1 MRRLFIITIGL
12 LILSNATHARSRS
25 VADSCLHIINSD
37 PKLSSIEK
45 CELLLTSIHNLNYEN
60 NFISLT
66 NLLIQ
71 EANKAQSNYHL
82 FYGYYEKGQY
92 QIIHSGKIQEG
103 LELLF
108 KSLEIAR
115 LNQLMLEEGFASY
128 GISMAFALT
137 ENLQNSELYLKN
149 AIKRFTLEKDSFYL
163 YGAIMELA
171 NLKIKLNQIDTALY
185 LYKKTQQY
193 LNSINNPQAQA
204 YILGNIGKIQMTKN
218 QPDSARENLK
228 NAIVILE
235 QLQDY
240 QALIPY
246 YTYASQNELNSKR
259 KTLALIYAQKAYQTA
274 EALNNPERKRD
285 AYDQLVKVYEAMGN
299 YQLAYN
305 YQNKYLHLRDSLI
318 NIEKVTQ
325 IANMRANFEI
335 NQKDLEVTQMAAAK
349 TMMTRIAILTVAGL
363 LVVVILLII
372 VYQNARRK
380 KILNKALL
388 EKQEALR
395 ENKKALEKANA
406 SKDRL
411 FSIISHDLRGP
422 MGTLSGLSKILTQ
435 MLNNN
440 QIKEAKDLNVSIS
453 DTIHQIDFLLNNL
466 LHWSINQQNI
476 YAPRNKIFD
485 LIKLTKG
492 IVKMYD
498 QTAKT
503 KQIRLSI
510 ESPFQQL
517 NIYSDSNCWGTI
529 IRNLI
534 NNALKFTDADGF
546 VIVKITANANKIIL
560 QVVDNGIGMSPQQTN
575 TLFNS
580 THKQPSWGTNNE
592 KGLGLGMSL
601 VKDFVTINKGSIS
614 VNSEIGKGSQFKV
627 TIPVQIEQEKKQPKP
642 DQEINI
648 NHSIEET
655 NKNKKALHSQREH

>member
-655 NKNKKALHSQREH
+655 NENKKALHSQREH

>member
-380 KILNKALL
+380 KILNKTLL